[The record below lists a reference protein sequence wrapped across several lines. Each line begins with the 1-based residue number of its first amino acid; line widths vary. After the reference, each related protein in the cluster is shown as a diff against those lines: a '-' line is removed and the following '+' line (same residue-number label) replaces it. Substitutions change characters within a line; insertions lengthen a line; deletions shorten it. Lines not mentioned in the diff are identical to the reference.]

1 MAYNDFLKRTKSV
14 IVVLFI
20 ALLTGALSLS
30 AAEKGNKLVINADL
44 GKLTI
49 SRHIYGHFAEHLGR
63 CIYDGI
69 WVGEDSPI
77 PNTRGI
83 RNDIVEALR
92 KIQIPNLRWPG
103 GCFADTYHWK
113 DGIGPKEKRPTIVN
127 IHWGGVTEN
136 NHFGT
141 HEFLDL
147 CEQLGAEAVICG
159 NVGSGS
165 VQELAQWVE
174 YVNFDGKSPMAD
186 LRRANGR
193 EKSWNVKF
201 WGIGNENWGCGGQ
214 MTPEHYAE
222 EYRQFGNFVNSYGD
236 NEVFKI
242 ACGPNGDNY
251 EWTEVLMREAGGGG
265 RRPMMNGL
273 DLHYYTRTIRPFRS
287 RGGVRIIDMSGPQLS
302 RSATEFGEGE
312 WLVTMQQALRIDELI
327 TNHGAIMDRYDP
339 EKRVGLYVGEWGTW
353 HDVEPGTNP
362 RFLYQQNTLRDALVA
377 GLSLNIFNNHCD
389 RVRMANIAQT
399 INVLQAMVLTEGPK
413 MILTPTYHV
422 FEMYKVHQDAI
433 LLPTDLQCVD
443 YIGSESGEER
453 MPAFGPPDRGR
464 GEAKTP
470 ALNVSASKDK
480 SGKIHIS
487 ICNLDSSKSAKL
499 DCELRGA
506 KVEKVSGRIL
516 TAPSITAHNTFDK
529 PDAVKPAA
537 FEDFKLNGG
546 MLTVMLPA
554 KSVVVLEVE

>member
-1 MAYNDFLKRTKSV
+1 MACNDFMKRGKSV
-14 IVVLFI
+14 IVVLLAAILF
-20 ALLTGALSLS
+20 GAVSVS
-30 AAEKGNKLVINADL
+30 AAEESNKLVVNADL

-92 KIQIPNLRWPG
+92 EIKIPNLRWPG

-113 DGIGPKEKRPTIVN
+113 DGIGPKESRPTIVN
-127 IHWGGVTEN
+127 VHWGGVTEN

-193 EKSWNVKF
+193 EKPWNVKF

-222 EYRQFGNFVNSYGD
+222 EYRQFGTFVRSYGD
-236 NEVFKI
+236 NRVFKI
-242 ACGPNGDNY
+242 ACGPSGDNY
-251 EWTEVLMREAGGGG
+251 EWTEVLMREASGGW
-265 RRPMMNGL
+265 RPMMSGL
-273 DLHYYTRTIRPFRS
+273 DLHYYTNTRRLSRT
-287 RGGVRIIDMSGPQLS
+287 RGNFRIIDRSGPRLS
-302 RSATEFGEGE
+302 RSATEFGEEE
-312 WLVTMQQALRIDELI
+312 WLAMMQQALRIDELI
-327 TNHGAIMDRYDP
+327 INHGAIMDRYDP

-353 HDVEPGTNP
+353 HSVEPGTNP
-362 RFLYQQNTLRDALVA
+362 GFLYQQNTLRDALVA
-377 GLSLNIFNNHCD
+377 GLSLNIFNNHCE

-399 INVLQAMVLTEGPK
+399 INVLQAMVLTEGEK

-422 FEMYKVHQDAI
+422 FEMYKVHQDAT
-433 LLPTDLQCVD
+433 LLPTNLQCVN
-443 YIGSESGEER
+443 YIDEESGGEG
-453 MPAFGPPDRGR
+453 MPPFGRGR
-464 GEAKTP
+464 GRGRERTP
-470 ALNVSASKDK
+470 ALNVSASKDE
-480 SGKIHIS
+480 SGKIHIT
-487 ICNLDSSKSAKL
+487 ICNLHPSESAKL

-506 KVEKVSGRIL
+506 KVEKVSGRVL
-516 TAPSITAHNTFDK
+516 TASSITDHNTFDK
-529 PDAVKPAA
+529 PDVVKPDA
-537 FEDFKLNGG
+537 FKEFELNGG
-546 MLTVMLPA
+546 MLAVTLPA